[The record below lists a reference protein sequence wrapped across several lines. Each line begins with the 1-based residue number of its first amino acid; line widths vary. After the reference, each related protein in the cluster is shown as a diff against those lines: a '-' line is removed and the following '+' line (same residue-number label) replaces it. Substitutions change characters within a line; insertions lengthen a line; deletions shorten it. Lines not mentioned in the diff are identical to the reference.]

1 MNAKKFLSALLC
13 VVLVLALAAPAM
25 AAPAG
30 KTYTDVADDFW
41 AKNEIQLISDYE
53 IVNGYEDGSFQPNN
67 FITRQAF
74 AMMMAN
80 YSGWET
86 PASEE
91 TMAKYNDLDD
101 CTPAMKNA
109 IACCIEAGAME
120 GYVNEDGSLSI
131 QPTAFIT
138 RQAAARLIAN
148 ALGVDLEKRDDSNV
162 TFADDANIAS
172 GLIGYVK
179 ALANGDIVF
188 GHKDGAYHAWDFI
201 TRAQTA
207 AIISRVLPSDTE
219 YGAELK
225 AYAYA
230 KNQVGEDTVVAAASV
245 FNRFDAQAFI
255 PSTTVD
261 STNLYVNGQ
270 LINVAGKTLSRE
282 LSFNQEA
289 YDFQINLN
297 KVVPNLYD
305 FKFATLRVNVNGEEI
320 VYNAIAD
327 YAVLES
333 TEGLAVAAVPAN
345 SAKVQA
351 IWKSATEAGLSA
363 IVDAVEGSGL
373 AEGTTTNTNGTFAVI
388 ANGSSIQFGNKL
400 LSFDSAFEGDL
411 VLDNLQTKDD
421 ALALEDLLREAL
433 VLTDVEG
440 AANCDLTVVLKAG
453 TKVAYGSYDVVL
465 GKDVTITVT
474 NFDFDYSEYV
484 SQFDFSEGV
493 NTANNRAVLGQ
504 FANALLAAA
513 DQAVLMV
520 NVTF

>member
-74 AMMMAN
+74 ALIMAN

-86 PASEE
+86 PADEE
-91 TMAKYNDLDD
+91 TMAKFNDLAD
-101 CTPAMKNA
+101 CTDEMKNA
-109 IACCIEAGAME
+109 IACCVEAGAMC
-120 GYVNEDGSLSI
+120 GYVNEDSTQSI

-138 RQAAARLIAN
+138 RQAAAKLIAT
-148 ALGVDLEKRDDSNV
+148 ALDIDLDKRDDSNV
-162 TFADDANIAS
+162 TFADDANIAA

-179 ALANGDIVF
+179 ALANGDIVL
-188 GHKDGAYHAWDFI
+188 GHKDGEYHAWDFI

-207 AIISRVLPSDTE
+207 AIISRVLPSDTK

-305 FKFATLRVNVNGEEI
+305 FQFATLRVNVNGTEI
-320 VYNAIAD
+320 VYNAIAE
-327 YAVLES
+327 YNNEL
-333 TEGLAVAAVPAN
+333 EGLVVAAVPAN

-351 IWKSATEAGLSA
+351 IYKSATEAGLSA

-373 AEGTTTNTNGTFAVI
+373 AEGTTTNENGTFAVI
-388 ANGSSIQFGNKL
+388 ANGSYVQFGNKL
-400 LSFDSAFEGDL
+400 LSFDAAFKGDL

-453 TKVAYGSYDVVL
+453 TKVAYGTYDVVL

>member
-30 KTYTDVADDFW
+30 KTYSDVADDFW

-53 IVNGYEDGSFQPNN
+53 IVNGYANGEFQPNN

-74 AMMMAN
+74 AMIMAN
-80 YSGWET
+80 YSGWDT
-86 PASEE
+86 PADAE
-91 TMAKYNDLDD
+91 TMAQYNDVAGCSDE
-101 CTPAMKNA
+101 MKNA
-109 IACCIEAGAME
+109 LACCVEAGAMC
-120 GYVNEDGSLSI
+120 GYKNADGTLSL

-138 RQAAARLIAN
+138 RQAAAKLIACS
-148 ALGVDLEKRDDSNV
+148 LDIDLDKRDDSNV
-162 TFADDANIAS
+162 TFTDDANIAA

-179 ALANGDIVF
+179 ALANGDIVL
-188 GHKDGAYHAWDFI
+188 GHKDGAFHAWDFI

-207 AIISRVLPSDTE
+207 AIISRLLPSDTK
-219 YGAELK
+219 YGAEVK
-225 AYAYA
+225 AVAYA
-230 KNQVGEDTVVAAASV
+230 KNQVGNDTVVATASV

-261 STNLYVNGQ
+261 STNLYVKGE
-270 LINVAGKTLSRE
+270 LINVAGKNLTRE
-282 LSFNQEA
+282 FSFNQEA

-297 KVVPNLYD
+297 KVIPNLFD
-305 FKFATLRVNVNGEEI
+305 FQFATVRVNVNGEEI
-320 VYNAIAD
+320 VYNAIAE
-327 YAVLES
+327 YNNEY
-333 TEGLAVAAVPAN
+333 EGLTVAAVPAN
-345 SAKVQA
+345 YAKVNA
-351 IWKSATEAGLSA
+351 IWKSATDAGLA
-363 IVDAVEGSGL
+363 AVVDAVEDSGL
-373 AEGTTTNTNGTFAVI
+373 AEGTTTNSQGAFAII
-388 ANGSSIQFGNKL
+388 ANGSYAQFGNKL
-400 LSFDSAFEGDL
+400 LSFDKAYTKDL
-411 VLDNLQTKDD
+411 VLDNLKTKAD
-421 ALALEDLLREAL
+421 AQALEDLLREAL
-433 VLTDVEG
+433 VLSDVEG
-440 AANCDLTVVLKAG
+440 AESNCDLTVVLKAG

-484 SQFDFSEGV
+484 NQFDFSEGV

>member
-80 YSGWET
+80 YAGWT
-86 PASEE
+86 VAADVSE
-91 TMAKYNDLDD
+91 YNDLDD

-109 IACCIEAGAME
+109 IACCVAAGAME

-207 AIISRVLPSDTE
+207 AIISRVLPSDTK

-270 LINVAGKTLSRE
+270 LINVAGKNLSRE

-305 FKFATLRVNVNGEEI
+305 FQFATLRVNVNDTEI
-320 VYNAIAD
+320 VYNAIAE
-327 YAVLES
+327 YSNEL
-333 TEGLAVAAVPAN
+333 EGLVVAAVPAN

-351 IWKSATEAGLSA
+351 IYKSATEAGLSA

-388 ANGSSIQFGNKL
+388 ANGSYVQFGNKL
-400 LSFDSAFEGDL
+400 LSFDAAFEGDL

-453 TKVAYGSYDVVL
+453 TKVAYGTYDVVL